1 MDNKETSNIILTDK
15 EKQLIADFRS
25 ISIQGQEYILEQMQ
39 IAKSFYKANR
49 QYIDKY
55 HREER
60 R

>member
-55 HREER
+55 HR
-60 R
+60 

>member
-39 IAKSFYKANR
+39 IATSFYKANR

-55 HREER
+55 HR
-60 R
+60 